1 MSRMTVASLFNVSR
15 LMTIGLAA
23 GLLAACQDEGGLN
36 HGRAYQ
42 PIPEATL
49 SLMDKM
55 GTTKFSPVLLRAFKK
70 ESELEVWKMKADGTY
85 ALLKTY
91 PMCRWSGQLGPKRRE
106 GDRQVPEG
114 FYSIT
119 PRHLNPNSAF
129 YLSFNIGYPNAYDRA
144 HGRTGSLIMV
154 HGACSSRGCFS
165 MTDGQ
170 IAEIYAI
177 VRESFSGGQK
187 TVQLQSLPFRMTPQ
201 NLAKHRLDK
210 DFTFW
215 KKLKEGADHFEVAKR
230 EPVVMVCNRQYVF
243 NAAPENATARVT
255 ATAACPPLKRDE
267 TLVAA
272 VQSKQSIDQKAVAAL
287 IAKGTRPVKIVYRD
301 GGQHSSF
308 THVSMVSRPDALAE
322 GPAEITLDDRG
333 RPMKAKPAAEKTQ
346 IASGAS
352 SAGNDKKNKAIAS
365 AAAKK
370 DLQKPGSI
378 ASRNGTNAVKAASK
392 STSKAQ
398 DGKPAGSTIPATA
411 AAFAA
416 PPVQVNAKTNQPLL
430 RRWFG
435 TLGSSFSPA
444 PAKPAA
450 GQIPPERKVETAP
463 GSKPKDDKSVFVLPQ
478 LIRGAQ
484 HPLPA
489 GLNAYTSLQ

>member
-1 MSRMTVASLFNVSR
+1 MMTVSGLTKTSR
-15 LMTIGLAA
+15 LMGAILVA

-70 ESELEVWKMKADGTY
+70 ESELEVWKMKADGRY

-129 YLSFNIGYPNAYDRA
+129 YLSFNVGYPNAYDKA
-144 HGRTGSLIMV
+144 HGRNGSHIMV

-177 VRESFSGGQK
+177 VREFFSGGQK
-187 TVQLQSLPFRMTPQ
+187 SVQLQSLPFRMTPQ

-210 DFTFW
+210 DFAFW
-215 KKLKEGADHFEVAKR
+215 KKLKEGADHFEVAKQ
-230 EPVVMVCNRQYVF
+230 EPVVMVCSRQYVF
-243 NAAPENATARVT
+243 NAAPDNASSRVT
-255 ATAACPPLKRDE
+255 ATAACPPLKRDSN
-267 TLVAA
+267 LVAA
-272 VQSKQSIDQKAVAAL
+272 VQRKESSDQKAVAAL
-287 IAKGTRPVKIVYRD
+287 IAKGTRPVKVVYKD

-308 THVSMVSRPDALAE
+308 AHVNLVSRPEALAY
-322 GPAEITLDDRG
+322 GPVEIALDDRG
-333 RPMKAKPAAEKTQ
+333 RPMKSKPAAEKTQ
-346 IASGAS
+346 LA
-352 SAGNDKKNKAIAS
+352 AGKPGNEKSKDTKVAAS
-365 AAAKK
+365 AKTQKSVVGEKQIATGKTKSQPVKQASNTSAKGK
-370 DLQKPGSI
+370 D
-378 ASRNGTNAVKAASK
+378 T
-392 STSKAQ
+392 
-398 DGKPAGSTIPATA
+398 KPAAAGIPATA
-411 AAFAA
+411 AAYTAA
-416 PPVQVNAKTNQPLL
+416 PAPTEAKPNQPLL

-435 TLGSSFSPA
+435 GLSGTPA
-444 PAKPAA
+444 PAAAKPAA
-450 GQIPPERKVETAP
+450 ALPQDRKVEAAP
-463 GSKPKDDKSVFVLPQ
+463 QAKPKRDKSVQVLPS

-484 HPLPA
+484 RPLPA
-489 GLNAYTSLQ
+489 GLSAYATVR